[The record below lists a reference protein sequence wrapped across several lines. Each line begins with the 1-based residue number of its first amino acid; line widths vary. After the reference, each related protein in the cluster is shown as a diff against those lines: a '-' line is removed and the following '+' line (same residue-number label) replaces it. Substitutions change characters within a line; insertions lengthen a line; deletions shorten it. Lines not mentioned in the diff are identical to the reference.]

1 MAQTKVKK
9 ELIEGLGLSIDT
21 SVKTSSFTATAETI
35 FLVDTTSA
43 GITITLPSSPSVG
56 DRVQIIDVAGT
67 ADTNAITLSASNNI
81 KGSSANRD
89 ISGEFGNAQLI
100 YVANTIGWAIEFT
113 GDSATADPP
122 FELDY
127 LVVAG
132 GGGARGF
139 GGGGGAGGLRAGTFV
154 INRAV
159 KGNALTVT
167 IGAGGSGYGSGS
179 DSSISGT
186 GITTIT
192 TSGGGRGAAGG
203 GVGAQAGGSGGG
215 GDNYS
220 NRSGASGNEGGY
232 TPPEGNDGGDGSS
245 TIHNSYY
252 SKSAGGGGGAGAAG
266 AQGGAS
272 VSGAGGIGATTTIL
286 STSNAT
292 AQSVGEVDSGNL
304 YFAGGG
310 GGSLTY
316 AGMTQTSTAGAGGL
330 GGGATGASN
339 GAANTGG
346 GAAGNNY
353 TGGSG
358 VVILRTKTS
367 DYSGTTAGS
376 PTEVVEG
383 ADTVVIFKA
392 SGTFTT

>member
-1 MAQTKVKK
+1 MAQTKVKS

-21 SVKTSSFTATAETI
+21 SVKTSSFTATAESI

-67 ADTNAITLSASNNI
+67 ADSNAITLSASNNI
-81 KGSSANRD
+81 KGSSASRD

-132 GGGARGF
+132 GGGVNGN

-154 INRAV
+154 IDRAV

-167 IGAGGSGYGSGS
+167 VGAGGNNGS

-192 TSGGGRGAAGG
+192 ASGGGRGAPGSGG
-203 GVGAQAGGSGGG
+203 GAHTGGSGGG
-215 GDNYS
+215 GDNYAG
-220 NRSGASGNEGGY
+220 RTGASGNEGGY

-245 TIHNSYY
+245 TIHNSYF
-252 SKSAGGGGGAGAAG
+252 SKSAGGGGGAGADG
-266 AQGGAS
+266 AQGGSS

-310 GGSLTY
+310 GGALTY
-316 AGMTQTSTAGAGGL
+316 AGLTQTSTPGAGGL
-330 GGGATGASN
+330 GGGATNGSN

-346 GAAGNNY
+346 GGAGGGNRS
-353 TGGSG
+353 GGSG

>member
-127 LVVAG
+127 LVIAG

-186 GITTIT
+186 GITTIN
-192 TSGGGRGAAGG
+192 TSF
-203 GVGAQAGGSGGG
+203 
-215 GDNYS
+215 YS
-220 NRSGASGNEGGY
+220 
-232 TPPEGNDGGDGSS
+232 
-245 TIHNSYY
+245 I
-252 SKSAGGGGGAGAAG
+252 SAGGGGGAGAAG